1 MHDVA
6 VERGQIL
13 VAFHGGKQVGA
24 HRHQIAGAARRAV
37 QAADQFLPP
46 RLGSK
51 MQVAGVIV
59 VRLRAP
65 GLDGMGK
72 LFPVRTVMAG
82 QRFEE

>member
-1 MHDVA
+1 VA
-6 VERGQIL
+6 VRSTKEHDARPT
-13 VAFHGGKQVGA
+13 VKS
-24 HRHQIAGAARRAV
+24 AGAARRAV
-37 QAADQFLPP
+37 QAANQFLPP
-46 RLGSK
+46 RLGGK

-72 LFPVRTVMAG
+72 LFPVRAVLAG